1 MQLFGG
7 PFAEILLAQVL
18 EGEAGEVPKG
28 RVLVGGQGGGAL
40 WGAVAGLEP
49 NGQPVGAGD

>member
-7 PFAEILLAQVL
+7 PFSEILLARVL
-18 EGEAGEVPKG
+18 EGEAGEVPEG
-28 RVLVGGQGGGAL
+28 EMLVGGQGGGAL
-40 WGAVAGLEP
+40 WGAKAGLGL